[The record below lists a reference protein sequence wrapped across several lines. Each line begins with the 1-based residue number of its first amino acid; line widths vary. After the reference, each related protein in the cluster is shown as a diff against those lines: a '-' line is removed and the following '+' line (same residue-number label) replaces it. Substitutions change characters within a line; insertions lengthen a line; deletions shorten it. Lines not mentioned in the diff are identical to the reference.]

1 MHLIGFS
8 HNYTKLNRE
17 KCGILLS
24 VRSTENIRPSA
35 WGISCD
41 TEYTDFE
48 TRYNEDGVPI
58 MRIKEASHYPLKI
71 EDFAKPLLQLVFI
84 GDIHQIPF
92 TTYREFPKD
101 YKPFYPGRRTYRK
114 TIPYSDLIGDLF
126 AFKFKGEK
134 LPWGVRNKIS
144 TRTGSHV
151 EIFN

>member
-8 HNYTKLNRE
+8 HNYTKLNGE

-24 VRSTENIRPSA
+24 VRSTENIRPSE

-41 TEYTDFE
+41 TEYTDLE
-48 TRYNEDGVPI
+48 TKCNEEGIPI

-101 YKPFYPGRRTYRK
+101 YMPFYPNCCPSL
-114 TIPYSDLIGDLF
+114 PYADLIGDTF
-126 AFKFKGEK
+126 AFKYKGEA
-134 LPWGVRNKIS
+134 LPQNLANQIDANAVKI
-144 TRTGSHV
+144 
-151 EIFN
+151 FY

>member
-8 HNYTKLNRE
+8 HHYTKLNGE

-48 TRYNEDGVPI
+48 TRYNEDGVHI
-58 MRIKEASHYPLKI
+58 MRIKESDHYPLKI
-71 EDFAKPLLQLVFI
+71 EDFEKPLLQLVFI

-101 YKPFYPGRRTYRK
+101 YKPFYSNSRPSL
-114 TIPYSDLIGDLF
+114 PYADLIGDIF
-126 AFKFKGEK
+126 AFKFKGEALPKK
-134 LPWGVRNKIS
+134 LANQIDAVKI
-144 TRTGSHV
+144 
-151 EIFN
+151 FY